1 MIYNF
6 ICTLKGIDFKYKTEA
21 DSLAEAKVKV
31 RNHIKNAVEIEEFIQ
46 EPINQKSNDFID
58 FFNDMIKP
66 K

>member
-6 ICTLKGIDFKYKTEA
+6 NCTLKGIDFKYKIEA
-21 DSLAEAKVKV
+21 DSLEDAKIRV
-31 RNHIKNAVEIEEFIQ
+31 RNHIKNAVNIEWIVPKEI
-46 EPINQKSNDFID
+46 PNDFVE